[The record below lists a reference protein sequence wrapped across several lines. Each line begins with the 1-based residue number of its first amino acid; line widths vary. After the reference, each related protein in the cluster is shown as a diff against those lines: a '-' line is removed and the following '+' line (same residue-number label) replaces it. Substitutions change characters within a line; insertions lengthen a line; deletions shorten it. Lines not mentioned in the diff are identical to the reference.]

1 MENKVLI
8 VDFGSQYTQLIA
20 RRIRELFIF
29 CEIYPYNNLPKKLL
43 DYKAVVFSG
52 SPYSVY
58 QEDSPNIDL
67 EKFIGK
73 IPVLAICYGAQF
85 IANNQKGKV
94 EHSNS
99 REYGRARLTY
109 IDNESILFNGI
120 SKDNQV
126 WMSHGDTIVELPEDA
141 KLIASTESVENA
153 AYSLN
158 EEKVIGLQFHPEVFH
173 TDNGLKIF
181 KNFFVHI
188 LKFNQDWTPKSF
200 IQDSVKEIKTIVN
213 NDKVILGISGGVDST
228 VAAVLLNRA
237 IGGNLNCVFVN
248 NGLLRKDE
256 FAEVLTQYENMG
268 LNVVGVDAS
277 NEFIT
282 GLRGITDPE
291 QKRKVIGSI
300 FIDVFERQSKKIQ
313 DAKWLAQGTIYPDVI
328 E

>member
-58 QEDSPNIDL
+58 QEESPNIDL
-67 EKFIGK
+67 EKFLGK

-94 EHSNS
+94 ENSNS

-109 IDNESILFNGI
+109 IDNDSILFNGI

-153 AYSLN
+153 AFSLN
-158 EEKVIGLQFHPEVFH
+158 EKKVFGLQFHPEVFH

-181 KNFFVHI
+181 ENFFLHI

-200 IQDSVKEIKTIVN
+200 IQDSVEEIKTLAVSYTHLTLPT
-213 NDKVILGISGGVDST
+213 ILLV
-228 VAAVLLNRA
+228 
-237 IGGNLNCVFVN
+237 
-248 NGLLRKDE
+248 
-256 FAEVLTQYENMG
+256 
-268 LNVVGVDAS
+268 
-277 NEFIT
+277 
-282 GLRGITDPE
+282 
-291 QKRKVIGSI
+291 
-300 FIDVFERQSKKIQ
+300 
-313 DAKWLAQGTIYPDVI
+313 
-328 E
+328 